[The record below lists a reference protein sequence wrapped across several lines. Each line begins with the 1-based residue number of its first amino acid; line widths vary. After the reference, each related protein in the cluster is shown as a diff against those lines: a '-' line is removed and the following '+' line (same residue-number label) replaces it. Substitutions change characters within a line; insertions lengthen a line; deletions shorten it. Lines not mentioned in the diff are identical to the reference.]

1 MTTAELL
8 SWLLTYAVHS
18 TLLLGGVALATR
30 YLVQAHAV
38 RDTLWKTALLG
49 GLVTSSLQVGFQVEP
64 LGGAHSLA
72 VAPVAPLPAVTP
84 IPALSAPAKEEKKAV
99 ETKKSQTVPV
109 QATPSG
115 SAPSVSAPS
124 ASPPPPSPPF
134 PWQDSVVLF
143 WGAGA
148 ALLLLHFFLVRLRL
162 VLRLG
167 RREPVPDGPLP
178 ALLDSLRRQAGI
190 RRAVQLTTAEGLTS
204 PVALGFSEICIPA
217 VVLTDLDVEQQQSM
231 LAHEL
236 AHLARFDPIWLTLT
250 CLIEQLLF
258 FQPLNR
264 LARRRMQDAAEYLCD
279 DWAVRRTGSG
289 LSLAKCLVKVA
300 EWVDTSPRAVPVS
313 GMAEHR
319 SQLVA
324 RIHRLIE
331 NRAMMTPLRYRWLLP
346 LAGLILLATAALAP
360 GFTTGRT
367 ASLDAQEPVRSRTP
381 KTVTVAVPDVDPTP
395 VVMTKATARALA
407 RANAILATQTTSLAR
422 LDIDIPTIA
431 LTHKGRSQD
440 TTNAAVPALIAALGD
455 PDANVRMAAASSL
468 GRLEDPRAIPGLIN
482 ATRDGNVKVRS
493 AAYEALSDFD
503 DPRILEPMMA
513 ALKDPDPDVRRQ
525 AAQSLGNLEDR
536 RAVSPLIAALSDS
549 SAEVR
554 RAAAQSLGEL
564 QDPAAAGALA
574 AALKDSKADVRRAAA
589 QSLGELELTTAP
601 PALIAALKDPD
612 ADVRRAAAQSLGEIQ
627 DPSAVAALKASLTDT
642 NADVRE
648 SSVYALSEISDS
660 AALNALIGAL
670 KSPDPEVRRKAAE
683 ALGQKQ

>member
-64 LGGAHSLA
+64 LGGALSLA
-72 VAPVAPLPAVTP
+72 ATPASPVAP
-84 IPALSAPAKEEKKAV
+84 SAPIQALQAPVLEKKAA
-99 ETKKSQTVPV
+99 ETKKAHKEPAQVTQSVV
-109 QATPSG
+109 
-115 SAPSVSAPS
+115 APT
-124 ASPPPPSPPF
+124 ASPPL

-167 RREPVPDGPLP
+167 RREPVPDGPLA
-178 ALLDSLRRQAGI
+178 ALLDSLCRQAGI
-190 RRAVQLTTAEGLTS
+190 RRAVHLTTAEGLAS

-236 AHLARFDPIWLTLT
+236 AHLARFDPIWLTLS

-360 GFTTGRT
+360 GFTTGPT
-367 ASLDAQEPVRSRTP
+367 ASLDAQEPSRPSAP
-381 KTVTVAVPDVDPTP
+381 KSVAIAEPNPDPMP
-395 VVMTKATARALA
+395 AVMTRATARSLA
-407 RANAILATQTTSLAR
+407 RANAILSTHASSLAR
-422 LDIDIPTIA
+422 LAIDMPVLA
-431 LTHKGRSQD
+431 GTHKGRSQD
-440 TTNAAVPALIAALGD
+440 TTNAAVPALIAALSD
-455 PDANVRMAAASSL
+455 PDANVREAAAHSL
-468 GRLEDPRAIPGLIN
+468 GRLEDPRAIPALIT
-482 ATRDGNVKVRS
+482 ATHDANPKVR
-493 AAYEALSDFD
+493 AAAFESLADFD
-503 DPRILEPMMA
+503 DPRVVEPMLA
-513 ALKDPDPDVRRQ
+513 ALKDSDPEVRGR
-525 AAQSLGNLEDR
+525 AAQALGNFEDR
-536 RAVSPLIAALSDS
+536 RAVNPLIAALSDS
-549 SAEVR
+549 SPDVR
-554 RAAAQSLGEL
+554 QAAAQSLGEL

-574 AALKDSKADVRRAAA
+574 TALRDSRPDVRRAAA

-601 PALIAALKDPD
+601 AALIAALKDPD

-627 DPSAVAALKASLTDT
+627 DPNAVAALKASLTDS

>member
-1 MTTAELL
+1 MTTADLL

-49 GLVTSSLQVGFQVEP
+49 GLVTSSLQVGLQVEP

-72 VAPVAPLPAVTP
+72 LSPVVPVTPVAPVAPVTP
-84 IPALSAPAKEEKKAV
+84 DPVLTTPPAKQGKS
-99 ETKKSQTVPV
+99 TKSTHTATSALVGQSVAAQT
-109 QATPSG
+109 
-115 SAPSVSAPS
+115 
-124 ASPPPPSPPF
+124 ASPPAASPPF
-134 PWQDSVVLF
+134 TWQESIVLL

-148 ALLLLHFFLVRLRL
+148 LLLLLHFFLVRLRL

-190 RRAVQLTTAEGLTS
+190 RRPVRLTTAEGLAS

-217 VVLTDLDVEQQQSM
+217 VVLTDLDGEQQQSM

-289 LSLAKCLVKVA
+289 MSLAKCLVKVA

-360 GFTTGRT
+360 GFTTGAG
-367 ASLDAQEPVRSRTP
+367 ASLDAQEPVRPRPP
-381 KTVTVAVPDVDPTP
+381 KTVTVAVPDVDLTP
-395 VVMTKATARALA
+395 VVMTRTIARSVA
-407 RANAILATQTTSLAR
+407 RANAILASQTT
-422 LDIDIPTIA
+422 A
-431 LTHKGRSQD
+431 LNRISVDVPIVFDGRKGRYQD
-440 TTNAAVPALIAALGD
+440 TTSAAVPALIAALSD
-455 PDANVRMAAASSL
+455 PDASVRMAAAQSL
-468 GRLEDPRAIPGLIN
+468 GRLEDPRAIPALIN
-482 ATRDGNVKVRS
+482 ATHDSNVQVRS
-493 AAYEALSDFD
+493 AAYNALADFD
-503 DPRILEPMMA
+503 DPRILEPMIA
-513 ALKDPDPDVRRQ
+513 ALKDPDSDVRQQ
-525 AAQSLGNLEDR
+525 AAHALGHLEDK
-536 RAVSPLIAALSDS
+536 RAVPPLIAALSDS
-549 SAEVR
+549 SADVR
-554 RAAAQSLGEL
+554 QAAAYSLGEL
-564 QDPAAAGALA
+564 RDPAAAGALA
-574 AALKDSKADVRRAAA
+574 AALKDPKADVRQAAA
-589 QSLGELELTTAP
+589 HALGELELTTAP
-601 PALIAALKDPD
+601 AALIAALKDPD
-612 ADVRRAAAQSLGEIQ
+612 ANVRQAAAQSLGEIQ
-627 DPSAVAALKASLTDT
+627 DPNTVSALKASLTDQ